1 MSRDLALPAR
11 AELSAKTVSRRSHA
25 MRRALSF
32 DGVARW
38 GRIWAIGFV
47 LWTVLAF
54 LSAAGAHVYTA
65 SVGSPESWTQL
76 LAWNMTISVIWS
88 LLTPPIYALS
98 RRFTFERS
106 NWKMVL
112 PLHIGACIAFTLLA
126 ASVIVWLEPF
136 VTWTPE
142 AHLPFS
148 AHMLSRAFMD
158 FQRYWYILLITQA
171 ISYYGKYRERELQS
185 SQLEAQLAHAQL
197 EVLKIQLEPHF
208 LFNTL
213 NSIAALARNDGPA
226 AENMTLQLADLLRFS
241 LDAMGVHE
249 VPLSR
254 ELTVL
259 QKYIDIQQTRF
270 QDRLQVEMDIAGNTL
285 SALVPN
291 MILQPLVEN
300 AIRHGI
306 GPRRAPGHI
315 RIFSRQVF
323 DELWMEISDDGV
335 GFARLDGESPIEGVG
350 LRNTRARLL
359 QLYNQEHVLMLED
372 APGGGC
378 IVKIHIPFRTFS
390 EEVGTPHVHSSFA

>member
-1 MSRDLALPAR
+1 MANDFGFPASAGPSADRAQWHSSPTLA
-11 AELSAKTVSRRSHA
+11 SAK
-25 MRRALSF
+25 
-32 DGVARW
+32 RW
-38 GRIWAIGFV
+38 ARIWAISFV

-65 SVGSPESWTQL
+65 SMGSPESWAQL
-76 LAWNMTISVIWS
+76 LAWNITISFVWS
-88 LLTPPIYALS
+88 VLTPPVYALA

-106 NWKMVL
+106 NWKLVL
-112 PLHIGACIAFTLLA
+112 PLHLATSVTLTFLA
-126 ASVIVWLEPF
+126 ACLIVWLEPF

-142 AHLPFS
+142 AHLPYLP
-148 AHMLSRAFMD
+148 HVLSRAFMD
-158 FQRYWYILLITQA
+158 LQRYWYIVLITQA

-185 SQLEAQLAHAQL
+185 SQLEAQLALAQL

-254 ELTVL
+254 ELTML
-259 QKYIDIQQTRF
+259 QKYIDIQQMRF
-270 QDRLQVEMDIAGNTL
+270 RDRLQVEMDIAPNTL

-291 MILQPLVEN
+291 MVLQPLVEN

-306 GPRRAPGHI
+306 GPRRAPGQV
-315 RIFSRQVF
+315 RISSRQVF
-323 DELWMEISDDGV
+323 DELWMEICDDGI
-335 GFARLDGESPIEGVG
+335 GLTRFDGSIPCEGVG
-350 LRNTRARLL
+350 LRNTRARLQ
-359 QLYNQEHVLMLED
+359 QLYNHDHRLILED

-378 IVKIHIPFRTFS
+378 MVKIHIPFRTYS
-390 EEVGTPHVHSSFA
+390 EEVSTRDAHSSVA

>member
-1 MSRDLALPAR
+1 MTENLRLPSSAGFSRDL
-11 AELSAKTVSRRSHA
+11 TRRGGHT
-25 MRRALSF
+25 RRIWSLN
-32 DGVARW
+32 GVKRW

-47 LWTVLAF
+47 LWTVLA
-54 LSAAGAHVYTA
+54 LLGAAGAHMYTA
-65 SVGSPESWTQL
+65 SVGSPETWAQL
-76 LAWNMTISVIWS
+76 LTWNMTVTVIWS
-88 LLTPPIYALS
+88 LLTPPIYDLS
-98 RRFTFERS
+98 RRFTFDRS
-106 NWKMVL
+106 NWKKVL
-112 PLHIGACIAFTLLA
+112 PLHLA
-126 ASVIVWLEPF
+126 ASIALTILAACIIVWLEPL
-136 VTWTPE
+136 VTWIPE

-148 AHMLSRAFMD
+148 SHMLSRAFMD

-171 ISYYGKYRERELQS
+171 IGYYSKYRERELQS

-213 NSIAALARNDGPA
+213 NSIAALARVDGPA

-254 ELTVL
+254 ELTIL

-270 QDRLQVEMDIAGNTL
+270 QDRLQVDMDIAPNTL

-291 MILQPLVEN
+291 LILQPLVEN

-306 GPRRAPGHI
+306 GPRRAPGRVCI
-315 RIFSRQVF
+315 STRQVF
-323 DELWMEISDDGV
+323 DELWVEISDNGL
-335 GFARLDGESPIEGVG
+335 GFTRFGGEVPPEGVG
-350 LRNTRARLL
+350 LSNTRARLQ
-359 QLYNQEHVLMLED
+359 QLYGHDHKLNLED

-378 IVKIHIPFRTFS
+378 IVKIHIPFRTYS
-390 EEVGTPHVHSSFA
+390 EEVSTTHAHSSVA